1 MQACFRS
8 PLIAP
13 FGFSLNSSSL
23 WQSWSSAVLLV
34 ISGIG
39 WLSVGRVHSEEKE
52 GAAGGKQDI
61 SPGHSFHAEAF
72 NDGPR
77 QAAYLMQGMGNVHW
91 KTSSSNPM
99 AQRFFDQGL
108 AQLHG
113 FWYFEAERSFR
124 QAASIEPERA
134 IFYWGMA
141 RANVENPDRS
151 AAFIEQAMKR
161 LDKSNAIER
170 RLIEAW
176 SRRVKDW
183 PQPPEAKPESKPNE
197 KQEQKTDSKKAEKAS
212 VENEAQSRA
221 KKKRVAI
228 TDEIRDKRKERLKN
242 YVRDLED
249 LVQDYPEDIELKAM
263 IVLQYWQ
270 NQGQGIEIQSYA
282 GVDALLSDIF
292 RRNPRHPAHHFR
304 IHLWDYRKENLAIVA
319 AAECGPSAP
328 GIAHMWHMP
337 GHTYSRLHRY
347 ADAAWQQEA
356 SARVDHAHMIRDR
369 IMPDQIHNYA
379 HNNEWLIRNW
389 IHLGRP
395 NAAVQLAKNM
405 IELPR
410 HPKYNSPG
418 GSGSSSFGRQRLFAV
433 LRTFRLWDVAFQ
445 LADSPYVRG
454 ADGSPAADEA
464 QMLKGI
470 AAFETGRLEEGQKIL
485 DALRETRRA
494 LLIESM
500 AEGFAPTDAALQSAH
515 AQKAPLRAPALGD
528 PTVAP
533 KDAWGE
539 EQDLPFVER
548 ISKDFD
554 EEKWKDK
561 PEDERAKE
569 KVLHEKRYRSYR
581 LAGYIAALESHA
593 HGAKGEYRQAL
604 QRGNQIREQV
614 DLWQR
619 ITWCQA
625 SGEHALA
632 MRKAKDAFNG
642 AQGEIVPSL
651 LFAIVAHQAVEALAG
666 RSGLKE
672 TETKQIDEW
681 KEDRKRA
688 LERCAKLAGDAE
700 PNLKWIDEVK
710 KISAQVLPDLVW
722 GMEPSKSKDLG
733 DRPSLDSLGP
743 VRWFPPTAPTWSLPV
758 PEGVA
763 SLQGAKSNVVSSSTL
778 RGKPHLL
785 VFYLGFGCLHCA
797 EQLKEIS
804 PKVEAFRQMGIE
816 VIGVSTEDA
825 ETLTEGL
832 QRYETKMELPLLAN
846 SDLDVFQSYRC
857 FDDFEGQPLHGTILV
872 DSQGRIRWQ
881 DIGYEPFME
890 IDFLMD
896 EAKRLLA
903 ISAAETAE

>member
-1 MQACFRS
+1 M
-8 PLIAP
+8 L
-13 FGFSLNSSSL
+13 
-23 WQSWSSAVLLV
+23 AVICGV
-34 ISGIG
+34 CEHSGTWVLG
-39 WLSVGRVHSEEKE
+39 EEKE
-52 GAAGGKQDI
+52 GGASEKQDV

-72 NDGPR
+72 NEGPR

-91 KTSSSNPM
+91 KTSSANPM

-141 RANVENPDRS
+141 RANAENPERS
-151 AAFIEQAMKR
+151 AGFIEQAMKR
-161 LDKSNAIER
+161 LEKSNSIER

-183 PQPPEAKPESKPNE
+183 PQPPESKPAE
-197 KQEQKTDSKKAEKAS
+197 TPEDKKDQKQSTEAAAKKS
-212 VENEAQSRA
+212 QGSG
-221 KKKRVAI
+221 KKKRGAT
-228 TDEIRDKRKERLKN
+228 TDEVRDKRKERLKN

-249 LVQDYPEDIELKAM
+249 LAQDYPEDIELKAM

-270 NQGQGIEIQSYA
+270 NQSQGLEIQSYA
-282 GVDALLSDIF
+282 GLDALLSDIF
-292 RRNPRHPAHHFR
+292 RKNPRHPAHHFR

-369 IMPDQIHNYA
+369 VMPDQIHNYA

-389 IHLGRP
+389 IHIGRP
-395 NAAVQLAKNM
+395 NAAIQLAKNM

-410 HPKYNSPG
+410 HPKYNAPG
-418 GSGSSSFGRQRLFAV
+418 GSGSSSFGRQRLLSV
-433 LRTFRLWDVAFQ
+433 LRTFRLWDVAFAI
-445 LADSPYVRG
+445 ADSPHIQGVE
-454 ADGSPAADEA
+454 GSTTADEA
-464 QMLKGI
+464 LMLKGI
-470 AAFETGRLEEGQKIL
+470 AAFEMGRADEGQRIL
-485 DALRETRRA
+485 DTMREARRG

-500 AEGFAPTDAALQSAH
+500 PEGFTPTEATLQAAQS
-515 AQKAPLRAPALGD
+515 QKSPRRAPQLAE

-533 KDAWGE
+533 KDVWGE
-539 EQDLPFVER
+539 EQDLPFVDR
-548 ISKDFD
+548 VSKEFD
-554 EEKWKDK
+554 EEQW
-561 PEDERAKE
+561 KE
-569 KVLHEKRYRSYR
+569 KSEEERTKERTLHEKRYRAYR

-593 HGAKGEYRQAL
+593 HSSKGEYRQAL
-604 QRGNQIREQV
+604 QRANQIREQV

-625 SGEHALA
+625 AGEHELA
-632 MRKAKDAFNG
+632 IRKAKDAFNG
-642 AQGEIVPSL
+642 AQGELVPSL
-651 LFAIVAHQAVEALAG
+651 HFAMVSNKAVEAFSG
-666 RSGLKE
+666 RTDLKE
-672 TETKQIDEW
+672 SQIKQIEEW

-688 LERCAKLAGDAE
+688 LERCAKLAWAAE
-700 PNLKWIDEVK
+700 PDFVLLGEARKL
-710 KISAQVLPDLVW
+710 SLQVLPDLVW
-722 GMEPSKSKDLG
+722 ETDAPNSKDLG
-733 DRPSLDSLGP
+733 DRPVLDSLGP
-743 VRWFPPTAPTWSLPV
+743 VRWVPPIAPSWSLPV

-763 SLQGAKSNVVSSSTL
+763 SLQGAKSDFVSSSTL

-804 PKVEAFRQMGIE
+804 PKVEAFRQLGIE
-816 VIGVSTEDA
+816 VIGVSTEDG
-825 ETLTEGL
+825 ETLAEGL
-832 QRYETKMELPLLAN
+832 QRYEGKMGLPLLAN
-846 SDLDVFQSYRC
+846 GDLDVFKSYRC

-872 DSQGRIRWQ
+872 DSEGRIRWQ

-890 IDFLMD
+890 IDFLIE

-903 ISAAETAE
+903 ISVGKSSE